1 VTAST
6 ELRIGSLFTGTGALD
21 MAVQQVFGGTV
32 AWHCQY
38 DPTDPHQYAARI
50 LAHHWP
56 HVPNLG
62 NVTAVDWAHVEPVDI
77 LTAGFPCQDV
87 SLAGKRAGIAEG
99 TRSGLWSQVVRCI
112 ESLRPSLVI
121 LENVRGILSAPA
133 DGDLEPCPWCLG
145 DTGGESHLRAC
156 GAVLADLAGLGLDAE
171 WQGLPASAVGAPH
184 ERWRWFCIAWPAA
197 ADADVVGAH
206 RAWACGGRRDEPAD
220 HGQPAADP
228 ARVGHGHAW
237 APRIGGLPAA
247 TVAGGPAAAADAR
260 RFGRLQAERHLQ
272 PGQSDAEGRPAAD
285 TAGERR
291 GEGGAEPARVGG
303 GSDVAVGGAPDWGQ
317 FEPAILRWQ
326 HYLGRPAPRPVDDRG
341 RLAPEFPEWMMGY
354 PAGHITA
361 VPPAPGM
368 TASQLRNARLKAAG
382 NGVVMQQ
389 AEAALRLLLA
399 RVTAALA
406 A

>member
-1 VTAST
+1 MPTT
-6 ELRIGSLFTGTGALD
+6 PRIGSLFTGTGALD
-21 MAVQQVFGGTV
+21 LAVQRVFGAEV

-56 HVPNLG
+56 TVQNLG
-62 NVTAVDWAHVEPVDI
+62 DVTGVDWAQVERVDI

-99 TRSGLWSQVVRCI
+99 TRSGLWSHVVRCI
-112 ESLRPSLVI
+112 EILRPSLVI

-145 DTGGESHLRAC
+145 DTGSESHLRAC

-184 ERWRWFCIAWPAA
+184 ERWRWFCLAWPADA
-197 ADADVVGAH
+197 AGSGLEVGREGRSARRGAVVADADVIGSH
-206 RAWACGGRRDEPAD
+206 GSGACGAGRDESAD
-220 HGQPAADP
+220 DDQS
-228 ARVGHGHAW
+228 
-237 APRIGGLPAA
+237 
-247 TVAGGPAAAADAR
+247 AADA
-260 RFGRLQAERHLQ
+260 GRVGRVQAERDVQ
-272 PGQSDAEGRPAAD
+272 PGQSDIEGRPFADAAS
-285 TAGERR
+285 ERW
-291 GEGGAEPARVGG
+291 GEGGAESAGIVG
-303 GSDVAVGGAPDWGQ
+303 GSDAPVGGSPDWGQ
-317 FEPAILRWQ
+317 YEPAILRWE

-354 PAGHITA
+354 PAGHITS
-361 VPPAPGM
+361 VPAAPGM

-382 NGVVMQQ
+382 NGVVIDQ

-399 RVTAALA
+399 RTLPAATAA
-406 A
+406 